1 MFEWW
6 AALSLTSQIFA
17 IIGITATLLL
27 IVQVIMMLAGIGMGA
42 DFGGDTDMSMDV
54 DTDMDMDMDADM
66 DADISDGAEIPD
78 MGLHILSVRGIIAFF
93 AVSGWTGVISD
104 KLGAPVW
111 LSVII
116 AFTCGF
122 ITMLLV
128 AILMRWIMGLQQDGT
143 ADIRNALGAA
153 GTVYLRIPE
162 NRKGTGK
169 VNIVLQGAYTELEA
183 ITDEAE
189 ELPYGAQI
197 VVVGITGG
205 NTLIVKKK

>member
-17 IIGITATLLL
+17 IIGIAATLLL
-27 IVQVIMMLAGIGMGA
+27 IVQVVLMLVGIGMGA
-42 DFGGDTDMSMDV
+42 DFGGDTDMSMDADV
-54 DTDMDMDMDADM
+54 DMDIDA
-66 DADISDGAEIPD
+66 DADITDVSEVAD
-78 MGLHILSVRGIIAFF
+78 MGLHVLSVRGIIAFF
-93 AVSGWTGVISD
+93 AVAGWTGVISD

-116 AFTCGF
+116 AFACGF

-162 NRKGTGK
+162 NRKGRGK
-169 VNIVLQGAYTELEA
+169 VNIMLQGAYTELEA